1 MDYRLDQLRD
11 LLLAIHEK
19 AGNPAVVRTICA
31 EALDVIDGDAAN
43 KVVPFKRPATRPTD
57 NPPPN
62 GAA

>member
-1 MDYRLDQLRD
+1 MDHRLDQLRD

-31 EALDVIDGDAAN
+31 EALDVIDGDAGQ
-43 KVVPFKRPATRPTD
+43 KVVPFKRPSTHCD
-57 NPPPN
+57 NHPK